1 MSNCPYHADHE
12 NRIKRLESCMEKIEQ
27 SNPKIIIAI
36 LGLIGAIFSTLG
48 SVTGVVLVAYLKS
61 NGMM

>member
-1 MSNCPYHADHE
+1 
-12 NRIKRLESCMEKIEQ
+12 MEKIEQ